1 MKLTR
6 IFATASLIISSVAL
20 ITAASIS
27 VGDEPGVVRMAAFKP
42 QDGTTAPAPTPDPV
56 GSDGVATMNQP
67 PASSELYPQPGNY
80 APYFERSFAVTEAV
94 PNVFYQPVQPFGPI
108 VMFETN
114 MDDGIGFNNGYQRV
128 NARLPYHIIPNT
140 NVLTTDLSASI
151 TFDGLPVAN
160 GGLVYRRYDDAY
172 KRIFGVNAFLDYDQ
186 GYGNQEWYRGT
197 LGFESLGRYVDF
209 RANGY
214 FMLGDD
220 TSILSDTLLAGLQLQ
235 GNNAFN
241 QRQQVASNAYSGFDL
256 ETGGPI
262 PLLGQYGQNLYGGAY
277 YLTNDNGGDTVGF
290 QARWEALI
298 TQNLTVNTRLTSDD
312 TFGTNIWTALQY
324 EIPNYKDRRIL
335 RPHTSVR
342 ERLQDPVYRHNR
354 VHENIDTTIGLEA
367 LVNNGED
374 FNNNGLLDGGED
386 IDCDGILDTG
396 TGLPYFLTHVDPNA
410 TGPGTGTFEDP
421 FSTLQ
426 AAALANNAGI
436 DIFRIAPRADDSGTG
451 LTVNGGFSLFDDQ
464 IMLSSISDYNLGAPG
479 TTGSVILGVP
489 TTTNL
494 GPMISNPTMGVGG
507 SVIHLANNNR
517 VIGMRIDAANA
528 AGTIFGNGIENTLP
542 ITNAY
547 LTSNVLTNY
556 TIGANLQDVTG
567 KVEIVGNQFDGLIGA
582 SIDGL
587 NLTSAAGSTMDLLLS
602 NNTASNNSGVGFSVI
617 AKAGSTINADD
628 PDGTHCVTGIIDN
641 TSNGNGTGFITEAQ
655 AGATFNA
662 LVEGNTANDNTFDGF
677 AATADGGTYNLSSMA
692 NNIFSDNL
700 GNGTFIHYQNGGQFN
715 AITED
720 LDGDG
725 FLDGGEDMNGNG
737 RLDQGI
743 VSNTMNDNVVAGIC
757 IFGEDASNGDFD
769 IGGPVASLGNIFNGN
784 TEGGILTDL
793 RDSSTARI
801 DALFNTVI
809 GGNTTP
815 GLTIV
820 LDFVDPGQA
829 AQVDANGRTVNAF
842 DVVPYGFTNAEYS
855 TVTNAILQTVRS
867 YYSNLPTI
875 ADNPLSGIPAGQN
888 LNLDFVIGDAGV
900 APSNGAT
907 EYYVITIGESAV
919 PLGGLAG
926 QAGDIGNIRNALGL
940 GPGQGLSASPLALG
954 QSAMGVYTD
963 SINQFS
969 PLLNPPDAFTGVRDQ
984 DGIYVQSPQSTPQNA
999 ITGLTSGNLT
1009 FTRRAIGLVT
1019 AHELGHTLSL
1029 RHIENA
1035 TATTPTGQNAIMATP
1050 AIDAPIQVLAET
1062 AELALQGTNPGELPG
1077 EAAFT
1082 QFDLAQLA
1090 TAIGTRA
1097 NVGAT
1102 NSGIRV
1108 NATDNARL
1116 LTSTFNNNTITGV
1129 QQDGIAILMN
1139 DSAVAEGVTIQTN
1152 TITGGAGNGIRLLAD
1167 GPNAEIHA
1175 SNTIGG
1181 DGVNV
1186 YGGTSYNQGN
1196 TIADNAGDGFRALAA
1211 NGGLIE
1217 GNLINNAITD
1227 NGGNGAALLIDNGGT
1242 IDFGTL
1248 ANNRVIRGN
1257 TITGNTGAG
1266 LLLNQL
1272 TNPTTEAQ
1280 LDATVLGNTISNNAA
1295 GGIVSTLNGANNNPP
1310 VAPAIQN
1317 NNRLNLVVGGTA
1329 AADANTI
1336 NGNGDVGI
1344 GVNVTGNGSANVAL
1358 TNVTV
1363 TGTTDGPD
1371 PLLNGDGINLR
1382 RADSALL
1389 IATLDQV
1396 TATGNAGDGINVDV
1410 QGSDKTDPN
1419 LPILNTPNMVTITD
1433 SNFSNNTQNGGFFRT
1448 QGNATLITDISNSTF
1463 NNNGQNGIAVQT
1475 SENSSFG
1482 DPTIGLPPG
1491 RRSKF
1496 DGIVADSNGGDG
1508 VRITAT
1514 ESSRALVEITST
1526 LAPAGTGA
1534 HAAASSLGSTSISD
1548 NGGDGVR
1555 ITTTGGR
1562 SDILITSGTA
1572 TTTIDGNGTT
1582 AGGNGVRWDASGTSE
1597 GVIRITKTDIRGSIA
1612 GASEDLNNNGILDAG
1627 EDLNNNG
1634 DIDVAD
1640 GDGIQANFSE
1650 LATATLIVG
1659 NVGEGNRIQ
1668 NNEDDG
1674 IAITATGSDV
1684 TGNPRPII
1692 TITDNIIG
1700 GTLNG
1705 LQAGNGGD
1713 GVSLNV
1719 FGGTNVGI
1727 ASGAVDN
1734 SITPASPGTDFV
1746 NGILGVT
1753 ESGAIPQF
1761 TMTENIVSNNDG
1773 RGVNIAL
1780 TGASGRR
1787 DREFGSAIF
1796 DPVRIRLDD
1805 NTIVSNGAEGIFYRA
1820 DSDMN
1825 QSRFVFLQNFPD
1837 PPFTGFD
1844 NQNFS
1849 PFQAQFFNLNVG
1861 SVNGNTA
1868 YLAPYLNLRTV
1879 QNSFLTVTN
1888 NTVQNNG
1895 VNGVTGEGIRIDVGT
1910 GAYVAADIQN
1920 NAFGGNLQE
1929 DLVTSSFLSAGN
1941 TFDSVDDAG
1950 DLTFDYI
1957 YLDDTAQLDMRFLNN
1972 TGNEIAP
1979 RDFGAVYTNA
1989 DPLKSQFFGNIG
2001 VTLRD
2006 AALFQVDNGPN
2017 LNNPNNV
2024 FDNFGATQDIQAAFT
2039 NGNYNIRAAADP
2051 AFPNIGFAPFLP

>member
-1 MKLTR
+1 MKPTR

-42 QDGTTAPAPTPDPV
+42 QDGASAPAPTPDPV

-67 PASSELYPQPGNY
+67 PASAELYPQPGNY

-140 NVLTTDLSASI
+140 NVLITDLSASV

-172 KRIFGVNAFLDYDQ
+172 NRIFGVNAFLDYDQ
-186 GYGNQEWYRGT
+186 GYGHNEWYRGT

-220 TSILSDTLLAGLQLQ
+220 TSILSNTLLAGLQLQ

-241 QRQQVASNAYSGFDL
+241 QRQQIASNAYSGFDV

-277 YLTNDNGGDTVGF
+277 YLTNNNGGDTVGF

-324 EIPNYKDRRIL
+324 EIPNYKDRRVL
-335 RPHTSVR
+335 RPHSSVR

-354 VHENIDTTIGLEA
+354 VHESIDTTVTLEA

-374 FNNNGLLDGGED
+374 FNNNGLLDAGED

-396 TGLPYFLTHVDPNA
+396 SALPYFLTHIDPNA
-410 TGPGTGTFEDP
+410 TAPGTGTFEDP

-464 IMLSSISDYNLGAPG
+464 IMLSSIQDYNLGAPG

-517 VIGMRIDAANA
+517 VIGMRLDGANA
-528 AGTIFGNGIENTLP
+528 AGTIFGDGFRNALP
-542 ITNAY
+542 ATNAY
-547 LTSNVLTNY
+547 LTSNVVTNY
-556 TIGANLQDVTG
+556 VTGANLQDVSG
-567 KVEIVGNQFDGLIGA
+567 KVEIVGNTFTGLTGA
-582 SIDGL
+582 STNGVHL
-587 NLTSAAGSTMDLLLS
+587 SAAAGSEVDLLLS
-602 NNTASNNSGVGFSVI
+602 NNTASNNSLSGFTVI
-617 AKAGSTINADD
+617 AKAGSTIKADD
-628 PDGTHCVTGIIDN
+628 PDGAHCVTGILDN
-641 TSNGNGTGFITEAQ
+641 TANNNGTGFLTEAL
-655 AGATFNA
+655 AGATFDA
-662 LVEGNTANDNTFDGF
+662 VVEGNTATGNTLDGF
-677 AATADGGTYNLSSMA
+677 SATANGAGSTYNLVSMA
-692 NNIFSDNL
+692 DNVFSNNL
-700 GNGTFIHYQNGGQFN
+700 GNGAFIHFLNGGLFTSS
-715 AITED
+715 TED

-725 FLDGGEDMNGNG
+725 TLDVGEDLNGND
-737 RLDQGI
+737 RLDRGI
-743 VSNTMNDNVVAGIC
+743 VSNNMNQNSLSGLSI
-757 IFGEDASNGDFD
+757 IGEDASNGVFD
-769 IGGPVASLGNIFNGN
+769 IGGPSQALGNTFLGN
-784 TEGGILTDL
+784 EFAGVSTDL
-793 RDSSTARI
+793 QDTSTAKI
-801 DALFNTVI
+801 NALFNTVR
-809 GGNTTP
+809 GSSAGTP
-815 GLTIV
+815 ASFTVV
-820 LDFVDPGQA
+820 LDFIDPGQA
-829 AQVDANGRTVNAF
+829 GFVDLFGETLNPF
-842 DVVPYGFTNAEYS
+842 DVTNYGFGAAQYDI
-855 TVTNAILQTVRS
+855 VTNAVLDTVRN
-867 YYSNLPTI
+867 YFRQIPT
-875 ADNPLSGIPAGQN
+875 ATQDARSSIPDGME
-888 LNLDFVIGDAGV
+888 LDIDFIIGDNGV

-907 EYYVITIGESAV
+907 EYYVMNIGDTTAGSTAA
-919 PLGGLAG
+919 GGLAILG
-926 QAGDIGNIRNALGL
+926 AMRDASGNGPNFVVNGDDTGTVYADTLTTFGPLTPANAFDIRA
-940 GPGQGLSASPLALG
+940 QSLS
-954 QSAMGVYTD
+954 
-963 SINQFS
+963 
-969 PLLNPPDAFTGVRDQ
+969 DA
-984 DGIYVQSPQSTPQNA
+984 PA
-999 ITGLTSGNLT
+999 HAAAALTSGNLT
-1009 FTRRAIGLVT
+1009 FTRRALGLVVS
-1019 AHELGHTLSL
+1019 HEIGHNLSL
-1029 RHIENA
+1029 EHVDDTGA
-1035 TATTPTGQNAIMATP
+1035 VTPTGANPIMGTP
-1050 AIDAPIQVLAET
+1050 APPYLLPIQTLIEPAEFAFSATHLAE
-1062 AELALQGTNPGELPG
+1062 GPGD
-1077 EAAFT
+1077 T
-1082 QFDLAQLA
+1082 TRQQFDIDQLA
-1090 TAIGTRA
+1090 AAVGLRA
-1097 NVGAT
+1097 AS
-1102 NSGIRV
+1102 SGSPTENGIII
-1108 NATDNARL
+1108 NASGSARL
-1116 LTSTFNNNTITGV
+1116 LDSTFNNNSITAAS
-1129 QQDGIAILMN
+1129 QNGISVVMN
-1139 DSAVAEGVTIQTN
+1139 DSAVADRVTIQSN
-1152 TITGGAGNGIRLLAD
+1152 AIANGGGNGINLVAD
-1167 GPNAEIHA
+1167 GANAEITA
-1175 SNTIGG
+1175 ANVGGSGTNT
-1181 DGVNV
+1181 
-1186 YGGTSYNQGN
+1186 YNGSVFTQGN
-1196 TIADNAGDGFRALAA
+1196 TIDNNAGDGFRALAA
-1211 NGGLIE
+1211 NGGTIN
-1217 GNLINNAITD
+1217 GNLLDNSLTNNL
-1227 NGGNGAALLIDNGGT
+1227 GNGAALMIDNGGFV
-1242 IDFGTL
+1242 DFGTVV
-1248 ANNRVIRGN
+1248 NNRVISGN
-1257 TITGNTGAG
+1257 TITGNGGAG

-1272 TNPTTEAQ
+1272 TNPDTEAQ
-1280 LDATVLGNTISNNAA
+1280 LDATVLGNTLSNNAG
-1295 GGIVSTLNGANNNPP
+1295 GGILSRLNGANNNPP
-1310 VAPAIQN
+1310 AAPVTPN

-1329 AADANTI
+1329 ATDANTI
-1336 NGNGDVGI
+1336 NANGDVGI
-1344 GVNVTGNGSANVAL
+1344 GVQVAGNGSADVTI
-1358 TNVTV
+1358 TNTTV
-1363 TGTTDGPD
+1363 TGTTNGAD
-1371 PLLNGDGINLR
+1371 PLLNGSGIHLN
-1382 RADSALL
+1382 RADSSLL
-1389 IATLDQV
+1389 TATLDNV
-1396 TATGNAGDGINVDV
+1396 TSTGNAGDGLRVET

-1419 LPILNTPNMVTITD
+1419 LPIPNTPNTVIVTD
-1433 SNFSNNTQNGGFFRT
+1433 SDFSNNTLNGAFFQTR
-1448 QGNATLITDISNSTF
+1448 GDSTLIGDMSNSQIT
-1463 NNNGQNGIAVQT
+1463 NNGQNGIVVQT
-1475 SENSSFG
+1475 AENSSFG
-1482 DPTIGLPPG
+1482 DPTIGPPPG
-1491 RRSKF
+1491 RRSLF
-1496 DGIVADSNGGDG
+1496 NGLIVEDNGNDGLQITATQNSRTLLEINSTVNPTSISNNGGDG
-1508 VRITAT
+1508 V
-1514 ESSRALVEITST
+1514 
-1526 LAPAGTGA
+1526 G
-1534 HAAASSLGSTSISD
+1534 
-1548 NGGDGVR
+1548 

-1562 SDILITSGTA
+1562 SDILITSGAA
-1572 TTTIDGNGTT
+1572 TTTISGNGTT
-1582 AGGNGVRWDASGTSE
+1582 AGGNGVRWDASGASE
-1597 GVIRITKTDIRGSIA
+1597 GVVRVTKTDIRGSVA
-1612 GASEDLNNNGILDAG
+1612 GASEDVNNNGILDAG

-1640 GDGIQANFSE
+1640 GDGIQANFSQQ
-1650 LATATLIVG
+1650 ATATLIVG

-1674 IAITATGSDV
+1674 IAITATGSDL

-1719 FGGTNVGI
+1719 FGGTAVGI
-1727 ASGAVDN
+1727 APAAVDN
-1734 SITPASPGTDFV
+1734 SITAASPGTDAF
-1746 NGILGVT
+1746 NGRLGVSET
-1753 ESGAIPQF
+1753 GAIPQF
-1761 TMTENIVSNNDG
+1761 TMTENIVSNNNG

-1787 DREFGSAIF
+1787 DREFGNAIF

-1837 PPFTGFD
+1837 PPFAGFD
-1844 NQNFS
+1844 NLNFS
-1849 PFQAQFFNLNVG
+1849 PFQAQFLNFNVG

-1879 QNSFLTVTN
+1879 QNSLFTVTN

-1895 VNGVTGEGIRIDVGT
+1895 VNGITGEGIRIDVGT
-1910 GAYVAADIQN
+1910 GAYVAADIRN

-1941 TFDSVDDAG
+1941 TFDSVDDSG
-1950 DLTFDYI
+1950 DLTFDYV

-1972 TGNEIAP
+1972 SGNQVAP
-1979 RDFGAVYTNA
+1979 SDFGAIYTNA
-1989 DPLKSQFFGNIG
+1989 DPLKQQFFGAIG

-2024 FDNFGATQDIQAAFT
+2024 FSNFGVTQDIQAEFT
-2039 NGNYNIRAAADP
+2039 TGNYNIRAAADP
-2051 AFPNIGFAPFLP
+2051 AFPNLGFAPFLP

>member
-1 MKLTR
+1 MKPTR

-42 QDGTTAPAPTPDPV
+42 QDGATAPAPTPDPV

-67 PASSELYPQPGNY
+67 EATPELYPQPGSY
-80 APYFERSFAVTEAV
+80 SPYFERSFAVTEAV

-114 MDDGIGFNNGYQRV
+114 TDDGIGFNNGYQRV

-140 NVLTTDLSASI
+140 NVLITDLSASV

-172 KRIFGVNAFLDYDQ
+172 NRIFGVNAFLDYDK
-186 GYGNQEWYRGT
+186 GYGYNEWYRGT

-220 TSILSDTLLAGLQLQ
+220 TSILSNTLLAGLQLQ

-277 YLTNDNGGDTVGF
+277 YLTNNNGGDTVGF

-324 EIPNYKDRRIL
+324 EIPNYKDRRVL
-335 RPHTSVR
+335 RPHSSVR

-354 VHENIDTTIGLEA
+354 VHESIDTTVTLEA
-367 LVNNGED
+367 LVNHGED
-374 FNNNGLLDGGED
+374 FNNNGLLDAGED

-396 TGLPYFLTHVDPNA
+396 SALPYFLTHIDPNA
-410 TGPGTGTFEDP
+410 TDPGTGTVEDP

-464 IMLSSISDYNLGAPG
+464 IMLSSIQDYNLGAPG

-494 GPMISNPTMGVGG
+494 GPLISNPTMGVGG

-517 VIGMRIDAANA
+517 VIGMRLNAANA
-528 AGTIFGNGIENTLP
+528 AATVFGDGFQNALP
-542 ITNAY
+542 ITNSY
-547 LTSNVLTNY
+547 LTSNVVTNY
-556 TIGANLQDVTG
+556 STGANLQDVSG
-567 KVEIVGNQFDGLIGA
+567 KVEIVGNQFNGLVGA
-582 SIDGL
+582 SVDGL
-587 NLTSAAGSTMDLLLS
+587 NLTSAAGSTVDLLLS
-602 NNTASNNSGVGFSVI
+602 NNTARNNSGAGFRVI
-617 AKAGSTINADD
+617 ATAGSTVNADD
-628 PDGTHCVTGIIDN
+628 PDGAHCVTGILDN
-641 TSNGNGTGFITEAQ
+641 TSTANGTGFVTEAR

-662 LVEGNTANDNTFDGF
+662 LVEGNTATDNTFDGF
-677 AATADGGTYNLSSMA
+677 TAIADGGTYNLSSMA
-692 NNIFSDNL
+692 DNIFSNNL
-700 GNGTFIHYQNGGQFN
+700 SNGTFIHYQNGGVFN
-715 AITED
+715 AKSED

-725 FLDGGEDMNGNG
+725 VLDGGEDLNGNG
-737 RLDQGI
+737 RLDQAI
-743 VSNTMNDNVVAGIC
+743 VSNTMNGNGIAGIS
-757 IFGEDASNGDFD
+757 ILGEDASTGVFD
-769 IGGPVASLGNIFNGN
+769 IGGPVASLGNILNGN
-784 TEGGILTDL
+784 SEGGVLTDL
-793 RDSSTARI
+793 RDSSTAKI
-801 DALFNTVI
+801 NALFNTVI

-829 AQVDANGRTVNAF
+829 PQVDANGRTVNTF
-842 DVVPYGFTNAEYS
+842 DVVPFGFTNAEYAS
-855 TVTNAILQTVRS
+855 VTNAILQTVRG

-875 ADNPLSGIPAGQN
+875 ADNPLSSIPAGQS
-888 LNLDFVIGDAGV
+888 LNLDFVIGDTGV

-907 EYYVITIGESAV
+907 EYYAITIGESAV

-926 QAGDIGNIRNALGL
+926 EAGDIGNIRNAMGL
-940 GPGQGLSASPLALG
+940 GPGQGLSAAPLALG

-969 PLLNPPDAFTGVRDQ
+969 PLLTPPNAFTGARDQ

-1009 FTRRAIGLVT
+1009 FTRRAIGLIT

-1029 RHIENA
+1029 RHIALA

-1050 AIDAPIQVLAET
+1050 AIDAPIQVLAEP
-1062 AELALQGTNPGELPG
+1062 AELALQGTNPGEIPG
-1077 EAAFT
+1077 EAPFV
-1082 QFDLAQLA
+1082 QFDISQLA
-1090 TAIGTRA
+1090 SAIGTRS

-1108 NATDNARL
+1108 NAADNARL
-1116 LTSTFNNNTITGV
+1116 LASTFNNNTITGV

-1152 TITGGAGNGIRLLAD
+1152 TIVNGGGNGIRLVAD

-1175 SNTIGG
+1175 DNTIGG
-1181 DGVNV
+1181 SGINVYNGVNF
-1186 YGGTSYNQGN
+1186 NQGN
-1196 TIADNAGDGFRALAA
+1196 TINNNDGDGFRALAA
-1211 NGGLIE
+1211 NNGLIH
-1217 GNLINNAITD
+1217 GNLINNTITD
-1227 NGGNGAALLIDNGGT
+1227 NGGNGAALMIDNGG
-1242 IDFGTL
+1242 IVDFGTV

-1257 TITGNTGAG
+1257 TITGNGGAG

-1272 TNPTTEAQ
+1272 TNPSTEAQ
-1280 LDATVLGNTISNNAA
+1280 LDATVLGNTLSNNAG
-1295 GGIVSTLNGANNNPP
+1295 GGILSRLNGANNNPP
-1310 VAPAIQN
+1310 AAPVTPN

-1329 AADANTI
+1329 ATDANTI
-1336 NGNGDVGI
+1336 NANGDVGI
-1344 GVNVTGNGSANVAL
+1344 GVLVAGNGSANVTI
-1358 TNVTV
+1358 TNTTV
-1363 TGTTDGPD
+1363 TGTTNGAD
-1371 PLLNGDGINLR
+1371 PLLNGSGIHFN
-1382 RADSALL
+1382 RADSSLL
-1389 IATLDQV
+1389 TATLDNV
-1396 TATGNAGDGINVDV
+1396 TSTGNAGDGLRVET

-1419 LPILNTPNMVTITD
+1419 LPIPNTPNTVIVTD
-1433 SNFSNNTQNGGFFRT
+1433 SDFSNNTLNGAFFQTR
-1448 QGNATLITDISNSTF
+1448 GDSTLIGDMSNSQFT
-1463 NNNGQNGIAVQT
+1463 NNGQNGIVVQT
-1475 SENSSFG
+1475 AENSSFG

-1491 RRSKF
+1491 QRSLF
-1496 DGIVADSNGGDG
+1496 NGLIVEDNGNDGVQITATQNSRTLLEINSTVNPTSISNNGGDG
-1508 VRITAT
+1508 V
-1514 ESSRALVEITST
+1514 
-1526 LAPAGTGA
+1526 G
-1534 HAAASSLGSTSISD
+1534 
-1548 NGGDGVR
+1548 

-1562 SDILITSGTA
+1562 SDILITSGLLPA
-1572 TTTIDGNGTT
+1572 VRTTIDGNGTT

-1597 GVIRITKTDIRGSIA
+1597 GVVRVTKTDIRGSIA
-1612 GASEDLNNNGILDAG
+1612 GASEDLNNNGVLDAG

-1634 DIDVAD
+1634 DIDVAE

-1650 LATATLIVG
+1650 NATATLIVG

-1700 GTLNG
+1700 GTLSG

-1719 FGGTNVGI
+1719 FGGTAVGI
-1727 ASGAVDN
+1727 APGAVDN
-1734 SITPASPGTDFV
+1734 SITAASPGTDAF
-1746 NGILGVT
+1746 NGRLGVSET
-1753 ESGAIPQF
+1753 GAIPQF
-1761 TMTENIVSNNDG
+1761 TMTENIVSNNNG

-1787 DREFGSAIF
+1787 DREFGNAIF

-1825 QSRFVFLQNFPD
+1825 QSRFVFLPNFPD
-1837 PPFTGFD
+1837 PPFAGFD
-1844 NQNFS
+1844 NLNFS
-1849 PFQAQFFNLNVG
+1849 PFQAQFLNFNVG

-1879 QNSFLTVTN
+1879 QNSLFTVTN

-1910 GAYVAADIQN
+1910 GAYVAADIRN
-1920 NAFGGNLQE
+1920 NALGGNLQE

-1941 TFDSVDDAG
+1941 TFDSVDDSG
-1950 DLTFDYI
+1950 DLTFDYV

-1972 TGNEIAP
+1972 SGNQVAP
-1979 RDFGAVYTNA
+1979 SDFGALYTNA
-1989 DPLKSQFFGNIG
+1989 DPLKSTILGPIG
-2001 VTLRD
+2001 VVLRD
-2006 AALFQVDNGPN
+2006 AGLFQVDNGPN

-2024 FDNFGATQDIQAAFT
+2024 FTNFGVTQDIQAAFT
-2039 NGNYNIRAAADP
+2039 TGNYNIRAAADP
-2051 AFPNIGFAPFLP
+2051 AFPNLGFAPFLP